1 MKIEVSQRSTVQKRK
16 KERERKEKHG
26 SPEGKKS
33 NGDTYSTRSEAKLR
47 SCGDIAE
54 IFKVVKRKKTESFE
68 NCVERMWRRCACMEE
83 LKYRKSE

>member
-16 KERERKEKHG
+16 RERE
-26 SPEGKKS
+26 EGK
-33 NGDTYSTRSEAKLR
+33 TRESRGEKEQRRYVFHESEAKLR

-83 LKYRKSE
+83 LKYRRSE

>member
-16 KERERKEKHG
+16 KERERKEKHR

-54 IFKVVKRKKTESFE
+54 IFKVAKRKKNGVFRKLRGEDVATM
-68 NCVERMWRRCACMEE
+68 CVYGGVEVSKE
-83 LKYRKSE
+83 